1 MRDARFL
8 CPCCIIATIKR
19 PNALCGAL
27 GTPLGAKT
35 PRTWLEF
42 GGEVQRTRRE
52 LSDSAAGVALR
63 NRWRRQ
69 ATAGELSLKAS
80 SRSCSRGAVQPFST
94 VQPCAVTARV
104 LL

>member
-1 MRDARFL
+1 MSLSYNCDYKAPKRLVWGAWDA
-8 CPCCIIATIKR
+8 I
-19 PNALCGAL
+19 G
-27 GTPLGAKT
+27 GQT

-42 GGEVQRTRRE
+42 GREVQRTRRE

-69 ATAGELSLKAS
+69 ATAGELSLEAS
-80 SRSCSRGAVQPFST
+80 SRSSSRGAVQPFST
-94 VQPCAVTARV
+94 VQPCAATARV